1 MPDLPSTQGSSG
13 NPMMD
18 LFGTGGLGQASG
30 SQAQFGIFLQL
41 IQRILAVLEGGGTV
55 VVNAFAV
62 YPITAA
68 GDVNIAA
75 DYPDALAGIFS
86 IRKTVSAATVVTLP
100 PYGGPWGVCDGA
112 GVAGTYNI
120 TVAAPMGYT
129 INGQPSFLLE
139 FNWQYATFI
148 LDGTNFVV
156 GV

>member
-1 MPDLPSTQGSSG
+1 MTIGKRTIQMMIVANFAAQPRG
-13 NPMMD
+13 NRTAA
-18 LFGTGGLGQASG
+18 GN
-30 SQAQFGIFLQL
+30 QAQFGIFLQL

-68 GDVNIAA
+68 GNVNIAA

-86 IRKTVSAATVVTLP
+86 IRQTVPGAMTVTLP
-100 PYGGPWGVCDGA
+100 PYGGPWAVCDGA
-112 GVAGTYNI
+112 GVASADPI
-120 TVAAPMGYT
+120 TVDAPMGYT
-129 INGQPSFLLE
+129 INGGPSYVLA
-139 FNWQYATFI
+139 FNWMYATFI